1 MTTFWRNWVLGITLN
16 KADEREKKRGSD
28 HRESVRKEFKR
39 CVMRDAREILCAKGK
54 KEKRIKHPTD

>member
-1 MTTFWRNWVLGITLN
+1 MGITLN